1 MVGFGDFFWYL
12 LWIFYFTVYIFMV
25 FLIISD
31 LFRDHKLNGWW
42 KAVWIIFL
50 IFAPFLTALV
60 YVIARGRGYCVAKA
74 TVLAAAA
81 RALEIPSRLGFADVR
96 NHLATPRLREQMGTD
111 VFYYH
116 GYTEL
121 HLDGRWVKA
130 TPAFNIELC
139 QRFGVKPLEFDGRE
153 DSIFHPL
160 DAEGRQHMEYLHDR
174 GTRDDVPLEELREA
188 MARLYPHMRGPVEG
202 DFHAEAGRR

>member
-60 YVIARGRGYCVAKA
+60 YVIARGRGMAERN
-74 TVLAAAA
+74 AAA
-81 RALEIPSRLGFADVR
+81 RGGGVPEADDYRPSASS
-96 NHLATPRLREQMGTD
+96 
-111 VFYYH
+111 
-116 GYTEL
+116 
-121 HLDGRWVKA
+121 
-130 TPAFNIELC
+130 TPAADIAQAKEL
-139 QRFGVKPLEFDGRE
+139 
-153 DSIFHPL
+153 L
-160 DAEGRQHMEYLHDR
+160 DAGTITQGEYDALKSKAL
-174 GTRDDVPLEELREA
+174 GNQYFGA
-188 MARLYPHMRGPVEG
+188 
-202 DFHAEAGRR
+202 